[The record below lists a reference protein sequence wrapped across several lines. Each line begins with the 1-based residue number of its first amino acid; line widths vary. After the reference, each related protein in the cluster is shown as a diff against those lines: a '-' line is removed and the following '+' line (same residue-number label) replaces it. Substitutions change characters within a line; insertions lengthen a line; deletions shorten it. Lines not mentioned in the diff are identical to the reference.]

1 MSTVTVIMGVSGCG
15 KTTTGQGLAN
25 QLGCP
30 FYDGDNF
37 HPPENIAKMSSG
49 IPLNNDD
56 RKPWLKRLHSI
67 IVDHL
72 NRDEMAVVACSAL
85 KKRYRDILRG
95 NNAKGIVFVY
105 LKGNFDLI
113 WQRMTARQGHYMKA
127 GMLQSQFAALE
138 EPGED
143 EAFALDIAYDSKTQI
158 EIIVNLLETKNE
170 S

>member
-15 KTTTGQGLAN
+15 KTTIGQGLAN

-113 WQRMTARQGHYMKA
+113 WQRMTARQGHYYESRDVAKPVCGLRRA
-127 GMLQSQFAALE
+127 G
-138 EPGED
+138 
-143 EAFALDIAYDSKTQI
+143 
-158 EIIVNLLETKNE
+158 
-170 S
+170 

>member
-15 KTTTGQGLAN
+15 KTTIGQGLAN

-95 NNAKGIVFVY
+95 NK
-105 LKGNFDLI
+105 
-113 WQRMTARQGHYMKA
+113 R
-127 GMLQSQFAALE
+127 
-138 EPGED
+138 
-143 EAFALDIAYDSKTQI
+143 
-158 EIIVNLLETKNE
+158 
-170 S
+170 